1 MTWDRSK
8 PWTAPARTLI
18 LYRTESGSWRFSIYN
33 EGGIMD
39 GHLADLGDNATL
51 EEAQSALL
59 ARVEESSGLRTCL
72 ITKVTAVP
80 TPFFPVDVRVD

>member
-59 ARVEESSGLRTCL
+59 ARVEESSGLSYSATWTTSKPDWWSANL
-72 ITKVTAVP
+72 TIT
-80 TPFFPVDVRVD
+80 

>member
-39 GHLADLGDNATL
+39 GHLAVLGDNATL

-59 ARVEESSGLRTCL
+59 ARVEESSGLNYAATWTTSKPDWWSANL
-72 ITKVTAVP
+72 TIT
-80 TPFFPVDVRVD
+80 